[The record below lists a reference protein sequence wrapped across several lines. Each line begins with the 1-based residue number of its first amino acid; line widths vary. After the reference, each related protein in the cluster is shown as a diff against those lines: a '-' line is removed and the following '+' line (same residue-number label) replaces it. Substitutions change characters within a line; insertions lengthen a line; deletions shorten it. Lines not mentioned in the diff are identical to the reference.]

1 MTLVRGVTNSPSAV
15 EFTIRWVGGGG
26 IAGGC
31 GMVVSLEG
39 DLHVDL
45 TVSGRPLAINTV
57 NWCST
62 VQGVGGGDG
71 QDLIGGGV
79 A

>member
-1 MTLVRGVTNSPSAV
+1 
-15 EFTIRWVGGGG
+15 
-26 IAGGC
+26 
-31 GMVVSLEG
+31 MVVSLEG

-62 VQGVGGGDG
+62 VQGVGGVDG